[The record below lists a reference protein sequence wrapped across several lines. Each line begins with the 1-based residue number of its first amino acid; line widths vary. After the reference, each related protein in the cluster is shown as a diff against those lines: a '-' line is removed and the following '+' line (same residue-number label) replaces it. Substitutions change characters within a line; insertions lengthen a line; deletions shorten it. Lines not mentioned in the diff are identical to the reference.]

1 MAQALLH
8 NPKIMILDEPT
19 NHLDIDGREA
29 LIKALNEYGGSVI
42 LITHDLH
49 LIELIADDLWLVKNG
64 TCRPYDGDLEDYK
77 KLLLEH
83 DRPSS
88 PKTPVKSV
96 PASAE
101 KDSRAEKKQLQSRL
115 KKLEKELE
123 QLNKEKEDLEN
134 QFQNLMSPS
143 EIVRKQKEL
152 AVIAQKLEESES
164 LWLELS
170 EKLESIS

>member
-1 MAQALLH
+1 MTE
-8 NPKIMILDEPT
+8 IWRI
-19 NHLDIDGREA
+19 I
-29 LIKALNEYGGSVI
+29 
-42 LITHDLH
+42 
-49 LIELIADDLWLVKNG
+49 
-64 TCRPYDGDLEDYK
+64 K

-83 DRPSS
+83 DRPAS
-88 PKTPVKSV
+88 PKTSAKPV

-123 QLNKEKEDLEN
+123 QLNKEKEDIEN

>member
-1 MAQALLH
+1 M
-8 NPKIMILDEPT
+8 
-19 NHLDIDGREA
+19 
-29 LIKALNEYGGSVI
+29 
-42 LITHDLH
+42 
-49 LIELIADDLWLVKNG
+49 
-64 TCRPYDGDLEDYK
+64 
-77 KLLLEH
+77 
-83 DRPSS
+83 
-88 PKTPVKSV
+88 
-96 PASAE
+96 
-101 KDSRAEKKQLQSRL
+101 
-115 KKLEKELE
+115 E